1 MKEYE
6 KIKSMNLLS
15 ETKIDLLHLM
25 NEYGKKCRLENEVIV
40 HLVDD
45 QLQII
50 ARDTCGMY
58 QIFFYI
64 KLFKPLEN
72 ISIFESLN
80 KQTVEKL
87 LNKILLTDRHE
98 NENKIE
104 QFTEEN
110 DIQRG

>member
-1 MKEYE
+1 
-6 KIKSMNLLS
+6 
-15 ETKIDLLHLM
+15 M

-40 HLVDD
+40 HLAGD

-50 ARDTCGMY
+50 VRDTCGMY

-64 KLFKPLEN
+64 KLLTPLEN

-98 NENKIE
+98 NETKIE
-104 QFTEEN
+104 QFTGEN